1 MGPDANPSTYIETT
15 KVPNSIFVLRNSAMR
30 LGTPGANIA
39 RNGIIN
45 FDNARS
51 SCHLQEARGVTRQM
65 PLISPTLMTFNVL
78 LQFNGSAGSSGPSHD
93 TMLGSCCGSPSVVV
107 VFPASFS
114 MSISGAALARS
125 LLLYDPS
132 DDFRRA
138 PDCLLS
144 FASSALSSSSL
155 LWNTCPSWP
164 SLVVKVS
171 LS

>member
-39 RNGIIN
+39 RNGISN
-45 FDNARS
+45 CDNARL
-51 SCHLQEARGVTRQM
+51 SCYLQEARGVTRQM
-65 PLISPTLMTFNVL
+65 PLTSPTLMTFNVL

-93 TMLGSCCGSPSVVV
+93 TMLGSCGSPSVVV

-114 MSISGAALARS
+114 MSTIGAALARS
-125 LLLYDPS
+125 LLLCDPS
-132 DDFRRA
+132 DDFRRT
-138 PDCLLS
+138 PNCLLS
-144 FASSALSSSSL
+144 FASSSL
-155 LWNTCPSWP
+155 LWNACPSWS